1 MVIKR
6 RGDKID
12 FVKELVMHEYVSRR
26 VQMRIEGYN
35 SGKDDWN
42 WKHLGGEV
50 ETQGKVNST
59 EPSRVR
65 LEKTSI
71 HEGGGA

>member
-1 MVIKR
+1 
-6 RGDKID
+6 
-12 FVKELVMHEYVSRR
+12 
-26 VQMRIEGYN
+26 MRIEGYN

-65 LEKTSI
+65 LKKTSS